1 MFTLEELQ
9 VARNVDGVYF
19 LYNENKEL
27 VYIGKSRNI
36 YLRILEHKF
45 ENKKKFDFFKMT
57 GTSREIFTDLL
68 EVCLIDIYS
77 KKANLYNKTRLNTS
91 FDNFYYH
98 LPSSVKDEV
107 RLESIYSAVRRLSY
121 YIEFDNNFNGR
132 YKPDEAVIEP
142 NKALNVAI
150 KTAVG
155 E

>member
-45 ENKKKFDFFKMT
+45 ENKKKFEYFKMT
-57 GTSREIFTDLL
+57 GTAREIFTDLL

-77 KKANLYNKTRLNTS
+77 KKASLYNKTKLNTS
-91 FDNFYYH
+91 FDNFYFH
-98 LPSSVKDEV
+98 LPSSIKDEIS
-107 RLESIYSAVRRLSY
+107 LESIYSAAKRLSY
-121 YIEFDNNFNGR
+121 YIEFDHRFNAR
-132 YKPDEAVIEP
+132 YKPDEAFLDP
-142 NKALNVAI
+142 SQL
-150 KTAVG
+150 
-155 E
+155 